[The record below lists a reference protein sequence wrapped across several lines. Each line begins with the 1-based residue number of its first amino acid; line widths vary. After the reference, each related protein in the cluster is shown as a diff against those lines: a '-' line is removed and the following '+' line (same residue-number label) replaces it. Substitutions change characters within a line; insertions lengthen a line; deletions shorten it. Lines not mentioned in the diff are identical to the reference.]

1 MNKVVYGLLMSALFL
16 GACGSNNAEA
26 EYEYDP
32 FGSTAQQN
40 NEGSSSSSSYTKPS
54 RTNTPSSSSRTTKN
68 SSESSSSED
77 KESDSVTQEQR
88 DTLIVFTQLD
98 SEDRGY
104 KLKFQG
110 SDLWNVSVNE
120 IDNEK
125 RWIVTT
131 KDSTY
136 GRVKAIY
143 EWDGKKNS
151 GSRLIYLL
159 ISGEELVNN
168 LHS

>member
-16 GACGSNNAEA
+16 GACGSNGVDG

-32 FGSTAQQN
+32 FGSTAQQQSD
-40 NEGSSSSSSYTKPS
+40 ETSSSSSYTKPS
-54 RTNTPSSSSRTTKN
+54 RNNTPSSSRRTTES
-68 SSESSSSED
+68 SSESSSSEN
-77 KESDSVTQEQR
+77 KESNSVTTDQR
-88 DTLIVFTQLD
+88 DTLIVFTQMD

-120 IDNEK
+120 IDNGK

-131 KDSTY
+131 EDSTY

-143 EWDGKKNS
+143 EWDGNKDS
-151 GSRLIYLL
+151 GATLIYLL